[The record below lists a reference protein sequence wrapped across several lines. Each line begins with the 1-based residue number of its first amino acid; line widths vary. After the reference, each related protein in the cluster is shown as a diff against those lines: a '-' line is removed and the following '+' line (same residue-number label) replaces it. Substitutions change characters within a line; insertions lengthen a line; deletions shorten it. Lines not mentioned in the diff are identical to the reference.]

1 MDSTIR
7 GHAACGAYTMT
18 THDTP
23 HNKALELADRIAND
37 ENEHLPVSR
46 SEIATL
52 LRSQASDL
60 AEARAEIEVLK
71 SDAKNVSTLLAVINM
86 QLGNG
91 HIPYEIEDAYADYE
105 SATKGEPS

>member
-1 MDSTIR
+1 
-7 GHAACGAYTMT
+7 MT

-60 AEARAEIEVLK
+60 AEARAEIARLRADAARLEVQRDDARFALRKLK
-71 SDAKNVSTLLAVINM
+71 E
-86 QLGNG
+86 
-91 HIPYEIEDAYADYE
+91 HIQGDCV
-105 SATKGEPS
+105 

>member
-1 MDSTIR
+1 
-7 GHAACGAYTMT
+7 MT

-60 AEARAEIEVLK
+60 AEARAEIEKLRAAGQMALEALDSVAGKGKLCNTAITALTTALK
-71 SDAKNVSTLLAVINM
+71 GT
-86 QLGNG
+86 
-91 HIPYEIEDAYADYE
+91 P
-105 SATKGEPS
+105 